1 MALSCVVPV
10 GQRRQS
16 ASSGKL
22 QRAHGTFFGIF
33 EHYTPHTSIVK
44 YYTPTTEDKGGWLV
58 GDKQGVPR
66 RLRPIR
72 RSSGDTERT
81 TGGAECPQLC
91 LSTERAPW
99 KLVSH

>member
-1 MALSCVVPV
+1 MVVV
-10 GQRRQS
+10 VS
-16 ASSGKL
+16 DKEHIVLFLVFSSTI
-22 QRAHGTFFGIF
+22 H
-33 EHYTPHTSIVK
+33 PHISIVK

-58 GDKQGVPR
+58 GDKQGVPW

-91 LSTERAPW
+91 LSTERACSM
-99 KLVSH
+99 KTCIETSTI